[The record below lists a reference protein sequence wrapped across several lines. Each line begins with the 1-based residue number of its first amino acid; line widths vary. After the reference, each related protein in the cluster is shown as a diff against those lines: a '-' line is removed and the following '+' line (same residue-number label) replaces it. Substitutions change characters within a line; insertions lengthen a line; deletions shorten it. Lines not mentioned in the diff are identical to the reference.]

1 MKVEEVNQLDRIENI
16 SIEGS
21 SYTFETLDFATE
33 IEVEHYLEEFIPNDE
48 ILNQFNSRIRKID
61 KISPIEEKF
70 SQDVVAFRYYDRI
83 EVNIDGECFTTKRRN
98 FTSKIYL
105 GERLTHEEI
114 LERSLTDAR
123 LLPIVAEIEDLSSI
137 IICNNGIIITSPEE
151 DAITLSEVKE
161 KKEQRIYKK
170 SIGSQ

>member
-1 MKVEEVNQLDRIENI
+1 MKIEEVNKLDNI
-16 SIEGS
+16 KNIFIEGS
-21 SYTFETLDFATE
+21 SYIFETLDFATE

-48 ILNQFNSRIRKID
+48 ILNHFNSRIRKID
-61 KISPIEEKF
+61 KISPLEEKF

-105 GERLTHEEI
+105 GERLTNEEI

-123 LLPIVAEIEDLSSI
+123 LLPIVAEIEDLSSV

-151 DAITLSEVKE
+151 GAITLSEVKE
-161 KKEQRIYKK
+161 KKEQIIYKK

>member
-1 MKVEEVNQLDRIENI
+1 MKIEEVNKLDNI
-16 SIEGS
+16 KNIFIEGS
-21 SYTFETLDFATE
+21 SYIFETLDFATE
-33 IEVEHYLEEFIPNDE
+33 IEVEHYLEEFIPNNE
-48 ILNQFNSRIRKID
+48 ILNHFNSRIRKVD
-61 KISPIEEKF
+61 KISPPEEKF

-98 FTSKIYL
+98 FTRKIYL
-105 GERLTHEEI
+105 GERLTNEEI

-123 LLPIVAEIEDLSSI
+123 LLPIVAEIEDLSSV

>member
-1 MKVEEVNQLDRIENI
+1 MKIEEVNQLDNI
-16 SIEGS
+16 KNIFIEGS
-21 SYTFETLDFATE
+21 SYIFETLDFATE
-33 IEVEHYLEEFIPNDE
+33 IEVEHYLEEFIPNNE
-48 ILNQFNSRIRKID
+48 ILNQFNSRIRKVD
-61 KISPIEEKF
+61 KKF

-105 GERLTHEEI
+105 GERLTNEEI

-137 IICNNGIIITSPEE
+137 IICNNGIIIPSPEE

-170 SIGSQ
+170 SIGSK

>member
-1 MKVEEVNQLDRIENI
+1 MKIEEVNQLDNI
-16 SIEGS
+16 KNIFIEGS
-21 SYTFETLDFATE
+21 SYIFETLDFATE

-48 ILNQFNSRIRKID
+48 ILNHFNSRIRKVD
-61 KISPIEEKF
+61 KISPLEEKF

-98 FTSKIYL
+98 FTRKIYL
-105 GERLTHEEI
+105 GERLTNEEI

-123 LLPIVAEIEDLSSI
+123 LLPIVAEIEDLSSV

-151 DAITLSEVKE
+151 DAITLSELKE

>member
-1 MKVEEVNQLDRIENI
+1 MKVEEVNQLDNI
-16 SIEGS
+16 KNIFIKGS
-21 SYTFETLDFATE
+21 SYNFETLDFATE
-33 IEVEHYLEEFIPNDE
+33 IEVEHYLEEFIPNNE
-48 ILNQFNSRIRKID
+48 ILNHFNSRIRKVD
-61 KISPIEEKF
+61 KISPPEEKF

-98 FTSKIYL
+98 FTRKIYL
-105 GERLTHEEI
+105 GERLTNEEI

-123 LLPIVAEIEDLSSI
+123 LLPIVAEIEDLSSV

>member
-1 MKVEEVNQLDRIENI
+1 MKVEEVNQLDRIKNI
-16 SIEGS
+16 SIEES
-21 SYTFETLDFATE
+21 IYIFKTLDFDAE

-48 ILNQFNSRIRKID
+48 LLNQFNSKIRSVDKID
-61 KISPIEEKF
+61 PLKEQF

-98 FTSKIYL
+98 FTNKIYL
-105 GERLTHEEI
+105 GERLTNEEI

-137 IICNNGIIITSPEE
+137 IICDNGTIITSPE
-151 DAITLSEVKE
+151 DNAITLSEVKE
-161 KKEQRIYKK
+161 NKEQKIYKK
-170 SIGSQ
+170 SIGSK